1 MFGRRWQALMAGALA
16 FVAAVGLWTGDRAN
30 RAPETVAPV
39 VDARTAPERSS
50 SLSLLPRVEWT
61 AHRAPSAEPS
71 HSGALD
77 VHLVHRPMSAPMVQV
92 EMRHAE
98 MRHAS
103 AVHLRGA
110 SAVAKKPV
118 RTTLLRVHAGECLWS
133 IAETHHTTVAE
144 LMRDNHL
151 HSTVLRVGQVL
162 RLPAG
167 VHRPFA
173 LPKSPKASSSPLVPS
188 LTYTVQPGDSLWEIS
203 NIFGVSI
210 SAICSA
216 NHLTQAAIYPGQRLV
231 IEPSS
236 AFGGSQAQSVLL
248 REAPSWLIPI
258 YKAAGAKY
266 DIPWTVLAA
275 IHKVETD
282 FSTDGDIESYAGA
295 IGPMQFMP
303 STFAIFGVPAPG
315 HKVANIHNV
324 EDAIYSAANM
334 LHREGFSSDPY
345 YAIWTYNHS
354 ASYVE
359 DVLHLAVT

>member
-1 MFGRRWQALMAGALA
+1 MFRCRWQAFMASALA
-16 FVAAVGLWTGDRAN
+16 FIAAVGLWTGDRAN
-30 RAPETVAPV
+30 RAPAAMAPV

-50 SLSLLPRVEWT
+50 LPTLLPRVEWAVLR
-61 AHRAPSAEPS
+61 AHSGEPS
-71 HSGALD
+71 RTEVLDIRLTHSPQAASIAQIAMRARSAIGARAA
-77 VHLVHRPMSAPMVQV
+77 RPT
-92 EMRHAE
+92 MRA
-98 MRHAS
+98 MT
-103 AVHLRGA
+103 VC
-110 SAVAKKPV
+110 V
-118 RTTLLRVHAGECLWS
+118 RKGQCLWS
-133 IAETHHTTVAE
+133 IAEAHHTTVGNV
-144 LMRDNHL
+144 MRYNRL

-162 RLPAG
+162 RLPPSA
-167 VHRPFA
+167 RPTAA
-173 LPKSPKASSSPLVPS
+173 LPKSPEASSSPLLPS

-216 NHLTQAAIYPGQRLV
+216 NHLTQTAIYPGERLV

-236 AFGGSQAQSVLL
+236 AFGGWQAQSVLL
-248 REAPSWLIPI
+248 REAPSWLIPV

-282 FSTDGDIESYAGA
+282 FSTNGDIESYAGA

-315 HKVANIHNV
+315 HTTPDIHNV

-334 LHREGFSSDPY
+334 LHQEGFSTDPY

-354 ASYVE
+354 ATYVE